1 MRVDKL
7 EMYID
12 KQVAVTTCFDDKQLR
27 GVLKRQVRKNL
38 IITLAY
44 IIKKGFYIVVFEDG
58 ANSYLFR
65 ASHVKKIKE
74 EKEK

>member
-12 KQVAVTTCFDDKQLR
+12 KQVEVTTCFDDKQLR
-27 GVLKRQVRKNL
+27 GVLKKTGAEEFKNNL
-38 IITLAY
+38 SLY
-44 IIKKGFYIVVFEDG
+44 YKKGFYIVVFEDG

-74 EKEK
+74 VK